1 MLEPIPCTA
10 KQLAAVL
17 GISERRISELTR
29 VETFVK
35 PYELVRCVQAYV
47 AFLRSTPGNLTDER
61 ARLTRA
67 LASMAELKLRQKS
80 GDLVDRTAVDGQ
92 FFKLARTVRD
102 NFQNLP
108 PRTAG
113 LVAAERN
120 QQKYHDIL
128 AEEVRQI
135 LEGLTRGSGNGAEV
149 RPAPP
154 PRKKEPPPPP
164 RRAA

>member
-17 GISERRISELTR
+17 G
-29 VETFVK
+29 
-35 PYELVRCVQAYV
+35 
-47 AFLRSTPGNLTDER
+47 TP
-61 ARLTRA
+61 
-67 LASMAELKLRQKS
+67 
-80 GDLVDRTAVDGQ
+80 
-92 FFKLARTVRD
+92 
-102 NFQNLP
+102 P
-108 PRTAG
+108 TAG
-113 LVAAERN
+113 WVAAERN
-120 QQKYHDIL
+120 QQKCHDIL

-164 RRAA
+164 KRAA